1 MPIDLYVLEHLFRH
15 RVLRLLL
22 RERRI
27 DEAVI
32 RKLLGWRHS
41 GFSLHNAVRIGA
53 GDTEGRSGVAEYIL
67 RSPFSLEKLR
77 YQARTGTI
85 IYQSKMHPVL
95 KRNFEVFSA
104 TDWLAALTAHIPNA
118 GEHLVRYYGW
128 YSNVNRGK
136 RRKAQGEDPSSI
148 DEYSEVSASAATRA
162 WARLIKQVYEVDP
175 LGCPRCAGPMRIIA
189 FIEQPAV
196 IEKILRHLALWPAPA
211 HSPPVH
217 SIAGESVSASYHSRA
232 DSARLGGADGFGAR
246 QATRLHA
253 PPFHLTPSA
262 GVPDTPPQRGSPPP
276 GHPTAR
282 AGTAPTGSRT
292 GAQADRRAAPKSKF
306 LSPSDSPRMDRDAQL
321 FEMLAVEGC
330 HLVHSTR
337 A

>member
-1 MPIDLYVLEHLFRH
+1 VGKDPTAVPGIIIAIQSSGDLVNFHPHLHALVSDGVFTPTGWFVAFPKIDLYALEHLFRH

-53 GDTEGRSGVAEYIL
+53 QDADGRRAVAEYLL

-77 YQARTGTI
+77 YHATTGTV
-85 IYQSKMHPVL
+85 IYHSKMHPVL

-104 TDWLAALTAHIPNA
+104 CDWLAALTAHIPNA

-128 YSNVNRGK
+128 YSNVKRGK
-136 RRKAQGEDPSSI
+136 RRKTQAEDRLSVSTGTI
-148 DEYSEVSASAATRA
+148 EACSEVSDGAAKRA

-175 LGCPRCAGPMRIIA
+175 LVCPRCGSAMRIIA

-196 IEKILRHLALWPAPA
+196 IEKILTHLSLWPALS
-211 HSPPVH
+211 HSPPLAS
-217 SIAGESVSASYHSRA
+217 SIAA
-232 DSARLGGADGFGAR
+232 
-246 QATRLHA
+246 
-253 PPFHLTPSA
+253 
-262 GVPDTPPQRGSPPP
+262 
-276 GHPTAR
+276 
-282 AGTAPTGSRT
+282 
-292 GAQADRRAAPKSKF
+292 
-306 LSPSDSPRMDRDAQL
+306 
-321 FEMLAVEGC
+321 
-330 HLVHSTR
+330 
-337 A
+337 